1 MDEVKKSSPFFAKGW
16 FMVLIAFIVGVV
28 PTSTGS
34 MPSMAPA
41 KVKRFSP
48 MVT

>member
-28 PTSTGS
+28 TQGFGLYSFS
-34 MPSMAPA
+34 M
-41 KVKRFSP
+41 F
-48 MVT
+48 